1 MKTLSYTLKKRVKHI
16 AASTLRY
23 VFLIAFSYTLIY
35 PVIFMISSMLKSSL
49 DYFDPT
55 VQWVP
60 KTWSLESIGLAVKA
74 LDFWKSICATLIN
87 EVVAALLSV
96 ASCMVTAYGL
106 ARFNFKYKNVLMGI
120 LFLTMLV
127 PPMIT
132 VIPNYVNFRYLD
144 FFGILGFIGK
154 ITGLELRP
162 SILNTPLV
170 FYLPSILSVGLKN
183 GFFIFIYHQFFKGL
197 PKELEEA
204 AWIDGA
210 GAWKTFLRVIL
221 PSSGTS
227 IVTVLLFAVVWYWND
242 SVNAGMFIDAPQT
255 LRVNLAHLFG
265 NASTDLVEG
274 ITSMNRGSVIMA
286 AFFLA
291 IVPLLIFYVIIQRK
305 FISSIVNSGIVG

>member
-1 MKTLSYTLKKRVKHI
+1 MKTINSVKRKQGSQFV
-16 AASTLRY
+16 ASALRY
-23 VFLIAFSYTLIY
+23 IFLIAFSYTLIY

-60 KTWSLESIGLAVKA
+60 KNWSFESVGLAIKA
-74 LDFWKSICATLIN
+74 IDYWNSALATLIN
-87 EVVAALLSV
+87 EIVAALLAV

-106 ARFNFKYKNVLMGI
+106 ARFNYKYKNVLMGI

-132 VIPNYVNFRYLD
+132 VIPNYVNFKYLD
-144 FFGILGFIGK
+144 FFGILGMIGK
-154 ITGLELRP
+154 ITNTELRP

-170 FYLPSILSVGLKN
+170 FYIPSILSVGLKN
-183 GFFIFIYHQFFKGL
+183 GFFIFIFHQFFKGL

-227 IVTVLLFAVVWYWND
+227 IVTVLLFSVVWYWND
-242 SVNAGMFIDAPQT
+242 SVNASMFIDAPQT
-255 LRVNLAHLFG
+255 LRVKLSQLFG